1 MGSFEPAEIEVL
13 LHEAYVAA
21 EGTSLRDEERKKA
34 VEIAA
39 LLGELAR
46 ARRLGHLVD
55 AAAGK
60 AYVGV
65 LAARLLGYGKVTVIE
80 REAGRVHSSREAAR
94 RLGVQGR
101 VEVVQGDVG
110 DRGSWPGS
118 FDLAAALHACGPA
131 SDAVIDAVVGSEAR
145 WLLLVPCC
153 YGAAVPFAAAAGSR
167 ADSLGM
173 ARHAEVRR
181 RLVAGL
187 VDAER
192 TLRLEAAGW
201 QTTVAAFVPP
211 TVTPHNLLWRA
222 RRSREPGR
230 MARAQQA
237 LERLRQ
243 GG

>member
-1 MGSFEPAEIEVL
+1 MFETKAIEAL
-13 LHEAYVAA
+13 LHQAYIAV
-21 EGTSLRDEERKKA
+21 EGTGLRDEERKKA

-46 ARRLGHLVD
+46 TRKRGHLVD

-65 LAARLLGYGKVTVIE
+65 LAARLVGYGQVTVIE
-80 REAGRVHSSREAAR
+80 RDAARAQASREAAK
-94 RLGVQGR
+94 RLGVAER
-101 VEVVQGDVG
+101 VKVVQGDVG
-110 DRGSWPGS
+110 DPGCWPRKP
-118 FDLAAALHACGPA
+118 DLVAALHACGPA
-131 SDAVIDAVVGSEAR
+131 SDSIIDAAIANEAR

-153 YGAAVPFAAAAGSR
+153 YGAQVPFAKLAEEKAEEA
-167 ADSLGM
+167 GM
-173 ARHAEVRR
+173 ARHPEVRR

-201 QTTVAAFVPP
+201 QTTVAPFVPP

-222 RRSREPGR
+222 RRSREAGR
-230 MARAQQA
+230 MAEAAAA
-237 LERLRQ
+237 LGRLR
-243 GG
+243 G

>member
-1 MGSFEPAEIEVL
+1 MTFEPLAIEAL

-21 EGTSLRDEERKKA
+21 EGTRLRDEERKKA

-46 ARRLGHLVD
+46 TRRRGHLVD

-65 LAARLLGYGKVTVIE
+65 LAARLVGYERVTVIE
-80 REAGRVHSSREAAR
+80 REARRAQASREAAA
-94 RLGVQGR
+94 RLGVSDR
-101 VEVVQGDVG
+101 VEVVQADVG
-110 DRGSWPGS
+110 DPGGWPRS
-118 FDLAAALHACGPA
+118 FDLVAALHACGPA
-131 SDAVIDAVVGSEAR
+131 SDLVIDAAIRSEAK

-153 YGAAVPFAAAAGSR
+153 YGAAVPFAAAAEAR
-167 ADSLGM
+167 ADQAGM
-173 ARHAEVRR
+173 ARHGEVRR
-181 RLVAGL
+181 RLVAAL

-201 QTTVAAFVPP
+201 QATVSEFVAP

-222 RRSREPGR
+222 RRSREPAR
-230 MARAQQA
+230 MAQAQAA
-237 LERLRQ
+237 LERLHQR
-243 GG
+243 G